1 MRPMQLLPRIE
12 LRRERADKV
21 RVKIEWDDGSSALF
35 RVPELG
41 NLGKGPAANR
51 DPPIGH
57 GRHLRRATGS
67 SDAIPY
73 FISRWVFGYT

>member
-12 LRRERADKV
+12 LRRERADKM

-57 GRHLRRATGS
+57 GRHYGGPQGPRMQSLTL
-67 SDAIPY
+67 
-73 FISRWVFGYT
+73 FHWWVFGYT